1 MKNSLKFYRSKSD
14 KSKFTISKGDLFNDD
29 YIELKVN
36 SADASLEK
44 HIPVYKIENDK
55 IKITVGSNLHPMSEE
70 HYIMWIAIVHNNNVK
85 MKKLKP
91 LDFPIVEFD
100 YLGESEIYAFC
111 NLHGLWKNNT

>member
-14 KSKFTISKGDLFNDD
+14 KSKFTISNGDLFNDD

-70 HYIMWIAIVHNNNVK
+70 HYIMWIALVTDEEITVKAGKIDIV
-85 MKKLKP
+85 
-91 LDFPIVEFD
+91 
-100 YLGESEIYAFC
+100 
-111 NLHGLWKNNT
+111 NLAVTFRQI